1 MKLIRA
7 FAWLLT
13 VVAFAM
19 PTATMQPVR
28 AMQGLEMAIDCHDQM
43 PPPPCPDHDT
53 AQHAAGTCCP
63 SMAAA
68 SALLPAM
75 VAAQPSAQLS
85 MDRTSTPVVGLTG
98 FSRAKEPPPPR
109 T

>member
-1 MKLIRA
+1 MKLVRA

-13 VVAFAM
+13 VVAFMMPAATIQPASAM
-19 PTATMQPVR
+19 P
-28 AMQGLEMAIDCHDQM
+28 GHEMTVGCHDHM

-53 AQHAAGTCCP
+53 AKHAAGTCCP

-68 SALLPAM
+68 LLPAR
-75 VAAQPSAQLS
+75 VAAQQSAQSS
-85 MDRTSTPVVGLTG
+85 MDRTSTPVAGLMG

-109 T
+109 S